1 MRTIDAQERPIL
13 PSATQKRTKTRIVIL
28 MLLSIG
34 TMINYLDRTILG
46 VVAPKLTSEID
57 IDPAMMGIV
66 FRFRLDLRSGANS
79 RRDVSR
85 SLRQ

>member
-1 MRTIDAQERPIL
+1 MRTLNAQERPIL

-46 VVAPKLTSEID
+46 IVAPKLTSEIH

-66 FRFRLDLRSGANS
+66 FPLSPGPTRWRKFPGN
-79 RRDVSR
+79 VFR
-85 SLRQ
+85 SLR

>member
-1 MRTIDAQERPIL
+1 MRTIDAQERSIL
-13 PSATQKRTKTRIVIL
+13 PSAAQKRTKTRIVIL

-46 VVAPKLTSEID
+46 IVAPKLTSEIH

-66 FRFRLDLRSGANS
+66 FLLSPGPTRWHKFPAGCF
-79 RRDVSR
+79 
-85 SLRQ
+85 

>member
-1 MRTIDAQERPIL
+1 
-13 PSATQKRTKTRIVIL
+13 
-28 MLLSIG
+28 
-34 TMINYLDRTILG
+34 MINYLDRTILG

-66 FRFRLDLRSGANS
+66 FPLSPGLRSGANS
-79 RRDVSR
+79 RQDVSR

>member
-13 PSATQKRTKTRIVIL
+13 PSAAQKRTKTRIVIL

-46 VVAPKLTSEID
+46 KVRTS
-57 IDPAMMGIV
+57 
-66 FRFRLDLRSGANS
+66 S
-79 RRDVSR
+79 
-85 SLRQ
+85 

>member
-13 PSATQKRTKTRIVIL
+13 PSAAQKRTKTRIVIL

-46 VVAPKLTSEID
+46 IVAPKLTSEIH

-66 FRFRLDLRSGANS
+66 FLLSPGPTRWHKFPAGCF
-79 RRDVSR
+79 
-85 SLRQ
+85 